1 MSSSTL
7 IVALLLAG
15 TPAEA
20 VSSPPAPSAVDVVAD
35 KAASD
40 QTKPLPAE
48 PNVTVEPPPFPVD
61 LPATTPATT
70 EPSTSAGKEAADIVV
85 TAQPSVPGDPLQDV
99 NVATF
104 AATQAVDN
112 AVVRPA
118 ARAYR
123 GVVPKPVRSGIRNFL
138 VNLTEPVIFLNF
150 LLQLKPGKAAET
162 FGRFAL
168 NTTIGAA
175 GILDIA
181 KRRPFKL
188 PYRPNG
194 FAYTMGYYGVKT
206 GAFLYL
212 PLIGPTTV
220 RDVIGLT
227 LDRLVVPLAVGSPF
241 DQPAY
246 SLPTAT
252 LISLDRRAE
261 FDSKLQAEKKDDT
274 QSYSATREDYLKNRQ
289 AQIDALRGKRSEPAP
304 LPDTSTAPQQ

>member
-1 MSSSTL
+1 MPTTDVPVDQANADQKPSDSE
-7 IVALLLAG
+7 AP
-15 TPAEA
+15 TPP
-20 VSSPPAPSAVDVVAD
+20 VQPPPVPTTTAANAPSAI
-35 KAASD
+35 
-40 QTKPLPAE
+40 
-48 PNVTVEPPPFPVD
+48 EPPPI
-61 LPATTPATT
+61 TPKD
-70 EPSTSAGKEAADIVV
+70 SSDIVV
-85 TAQPSVPGDPLQDV
+85 TAEPRVPGDPLQDV
-99 NVATF
+99 NATTF
-104 AATQAVDN
+104 AVTQAVDA

-118 ARAYR
+118 ALAYR

-138 VNLTEPVIFLNF
+138 VNLSEPVIFLNF

-162 FGRFAL
+162 ASRFAI

-175 GILDIA
+175 GLIDVA

-227 LDRLVVPLAVGSPF
+227 LDRLAVPLAVGSPF
-241 DQPAY
+241 NQPAY
-246 SLPTAT
+246 SVPTSA

-261 FDSKLQAEKKDDT
+261 FDSKLQAEKKDET
-274 QSYSATREDYLKNRQ
+274 QSYSASREDYLKNRQ
-289 AQIDALRGKRSEPAP
+289 AEIDRLRGKSSDSAP
-304 LPDTSTAPQQ
+304 LALEPPMPPGQ

>member
-1 MSSSTL
+1 L
-7 IVALLLAG
+7 IVALLLMG
-15 TPAEA
+15 TPVGTIDAPPVVPA
-20 VSSPPAPSAVDVVAD
+20 PPATGDQAAIAQTVPVV
-35 KAASD
+35 
-40 QTKPLPAE
+40 PAIG
-48 PNVTVEPPPFPVD
+48 VQPPPVPTPPQTAAPPPIE
-61 LPATTPATT
+61 LPPN
-70 EPSTSAGKEAADIVV
+70 AAKDPGDIVV
-85 TAQPSVPGDPLQDV
+85 TAQPRVPGDPLQDV
-99 NVATF
+99 NAATF
-104 AATQAVDN
+104 AATQAVDD

-123 GVVPKPVRSGIRNFL
+123 GIVPKPVRSGIRNFL

-162 FGRFAL
+162 ASRFAI

-175 GILDIA
+175 GVLDIA

-227 LDRLVVPLAVGSPF
+227 LDRLAVPLAVGSPF
-241 DQPAY
+241 NQPAY
-246 SLPTAT
+246 SLPTST

-274 QSYSATREDYLKNRQ
+274 LSYSASREDYLKNRQ
-289 AQIDALRGKRSEPAP
+289 AEIDVLRGKRPDSAP
-304 LPDTSTAPQQ
+304 PKPETTTPPTP